1 MFRYL
6 LLLMAILI
14 SGIVSSQEISWKIE
28 VSTDSILM
36 GNAFE
41 VRFTIENAAGEIEA
55 PAFEAFELL
64 RGPNTSSSYSNF
76 NGRVSQEASYTY
88 LIRPIREGTL
98 YIEAAYFTNGE
109 EVYETEPTP
118 IQVYPNPEGIEEIQL
133 FGSKVEGSFF
143 QERKVPDKK
152 PKFKNRK
159 RKI

>member
-1 MFRYL
+1 
-6 LLLMAILI
+6 MAILL
-14 SGIVSSQEISWKIE
+14 SGMASSQEITWKVE

-55 PAFEAFELL
+55 PAFEEFELL
-64 RGPNTSSSYSNF
+64 SGPNTSSSYRSI
-76 NGRVSQEASYTY
+76 NGKVSQEASYTY

-98 YIEAAYFTNGE
+98 YIEAAYCKIGE
-109 EVYETEPTP
+109 EVYETEP
-118 IQVYPNPEGIEEIQL
+118 ISIEVYPNPEGIEGMQL
-133 FGSKVEGSFF
+133 FKSKVEGSFF
-143 QERKVPDKK
+143 HERKVPDNK